1 MKKIL
6 TIGLISIITIG
17 TTVSCGAK
25 ESVKNDTETFQNTDI
40 TSEQQSKPENTKTTD
55 LKSMRS
61 TEDEKEFQ
69 KLLTEIETVIEKSLK
84 DSITDISVSEN
95 ENYINILISPYRG
108 FKEQAKE
115 NPEIYKQLVNEY
127 KESTKTFKEMI
138 KTRGFKHDCMWIV
151 ADDQIE
157 GTFIVSIVN
166 GKVSLD
172 NLNIIESET

>member
-40 TSEQQSKPENTKTTD
+40 TSEQQSKPETTKTTD

-95 ENYINILISPYRG
+95 ENYINILISPYRS

>member
-40 TSEQQSKPENTKTTD
+40 TSEQQSKPETTKTTD

-61 TEDEKEFQ
+61 KEDEKAFQ
-69 KLLTEIETVIEKSLK
+69 KLLTDIENLTEESLK
-84 DSITDISVSEN
+84 NSITDIYVAEN
-95 ENYINILISPYRG
+95 ENYINILITPYRG

-127 KESTKTFKEMI
+127 KESTKTLKELI
-138 KTRGFKHDCMWIV
+138 KMRGFKHDCMWIV
-151 ADDQIE
+151 ADDQID
-157 GTFIVSIVN
+157 GTFIVSVVN